1 MGNRAVCGD
10 TSSYIDIILTEI
22 SNLRPFAGSDSGEK
36 FILAL
41 EEIFSPENIGN
52 RTDFDRSYI
61 LDIWEK
67 AGGEKN
73 LFNPCV
79 KPPAR
84 GLRNKKVHLRSNL
97 KMTSEELKNQIILT

>member
-10 TSSYIDIILTEI
+10 PSSYIDIILTEI
-22 SNLRPFAGSDSGEK
+22 SNLQPFAGPDSGEK

-84 GLRNKKVHLRSNL
+84 GLKIKKS
-97 KMTSEELKNQIILT
+97 SF